1 VVLLFLSAVDAALK
15 LVHDHL
21 RDFIRAAVEQQLVRH
36 ETVES
41 ASGICQRACL

>member
-1 VVLLFLSAVDAALK
+1 MVLLFIGAVDAALK

-21 RDFIRAAVEQQLVRH
+21 CDFVRAAVEQQLVRH

-41 ASGICQRACL
+41 ASGICQRASL